1 MVSSPG
7 QEIPVQ
13 RHDLGE
19 LYQQLSELDRSDTHL
34 YRQLGHLCR
43 ERRLIWSGDAEHD
56 IVSLESLDAQC
67 ETLWNSQK
75 LNKSYRETLRKDI
88 NVCSRPRLRPLTI
101 LDMPDE
107 ILVKVCEYLDAEGL
121 MDTVR
126 YGSTFVRSPSDI
138 KNLRLT
144 CRRLCNTSSHLLLP
158 FVRVE
163 LNQASV
169 EHLNKISRHPTISK
183 GVRAVRLVLDYYD
196 YELANDFALFAE
208 YFAAKMA
215 DHAQFLEFMDREEFK
230 DQEIFKD
237 GHGNSK
243 ETIQKTRQLEN
254 FCLSCASG
262 AVDEADFGANPSHR
276 KVLQRAHEAY
286 RSCVTDQK
294 QVCENGA
301 FFRTVAAAIDRM
313 PRARR
318 LELRERDG
326 ERARP
331 KNWAPIRAGDDLYF
345 LFWVVRPM
353 TWGEG
358 RLWALGTPHIDLL
371 RLPGAFHEAGPFLK
385 SLNINITSP
394 PKSQDALTAEEMR
407 SLSLSVQQLK
417 YIEIKLLGYGMEN
430 FEDLGHA
437 FDTTELQYLRN
448 YVDAVLNT
456 DSIERL
462 SLDFSCFSDEAT
474 GPLTDLGSLM
484 TFRGWENLVDVS

>member
-1 MVSSPG
+1 MELSLG
-7 QEIPVQ
+7 GEISVQ

-34 YRQLGHLCR
+34 KRQLGHLCR
-43 ERRLIWSGDAEHD
+43 ERHLIWSGDAVHD
-56 IVSLESLDAQC
+56 IVSLESLDARC
-67 ETLWNSQK
+67 ETLLNSQK
-75 LNKSYRETLRKDI
+75 LNKSYRETLRKNI

-107 ILVKVCEYLDAEGL
+107 ILVKVCGYLDVEGL
-121 MDTVR
+121 MDIVR
-126 YGSTFVRSPSDI
+126 YGATFIRSPSDI

-144 CRRLCNTSSHLLLP
+144 CRRFCNTSSHLLLP

-169 EHLNKISRHPTISK
+169 EHLNTLSRHPTISK

-230 DQEIFKD
+230 DHEIFKD
-237 GHGNSK
+237 RDGNSK
-243 ETIQKTRQLEN
+243 KIIQKTRQLEN
-254 FCLSCASG
+254 FCSSFASG
-262 AVDEADFGANPSHR
+262 AVDEADYGANPSHR
-276 KVLQRAHEAY
+276 NLLQRAHEAY

-301 FFRTVAAAIDRM
+301 FFRTVAAAINRM

-318 LELRERDG
+318 LELREQDG
-326 ERARP
+326 ESARR
-331 KNWAPIRAGDDLYF
+331 KSWAPFRAGDDLYF

-353 TWGEG
+353 SWGEG
-358 RLWALGTPHIDLL
+358 RVWALGTPHIDLL
-371 RLPGAFHEAGPFLK
+371 GLPSAFHEAGTCLK
-385 SLNINITSP
+385 SLNINITLP
-394 PKSQDALTAEEMR
+394 PELQDALTAEEMR

-417 YIEIKLLGYGMEN
+417 YI
-430 FEDLGHA
+430 
-437 FDTTELQYLRN
+437 
-448 YVDAVLNT
+448 
-456 DSIERL
+456 
-462 SLDFSCFSDEAT
+462 
-474 GPLTDLGSLM
+474 
-484 TFRGWENLVDVS
+484 